1 VRVGPVVTVTEPR
14 DKAEPGDRP
23 QPGARSRAALLET
36 PAGWVLTLTVDARTA
51 GQLRE
56 ELASGRPAG
65 WFVPQD
71 FEVSI
76 TPNLVPGA
84 PFPLCAVE
92 IVVE

>member
-1 VRVGPVVTVTEPR
+1 MTVTEPR
-14 DKAEPGDRP
+14 GQSATGERP
-23 QPGARSRAALLET
+23 QPGVGPRAALLET

-51 GQLRE
+51 GQLRD
-56 ELASGRPAG
+56 ELSSGRSTG

-92 IVVE
+92 IIVE

>member
-1 VRVGPVVTVTEPR
+1 VTVTEPR
-14 DKAEPGDRP
+14 GEAAPVDRP
-23 QPGARSRAALLET
+23 QPGARPRAALLET
-36 PAGWVLTLTVDARTA
+36 PAGWVLTLTLDARTA
-51 GQLRE
+51 DQFRE
-56 ELASGRPAG
+56 ELASGRSAG

-92 IVVE
+92 IIVE